1 MPNAEI
7 QIQGNLTADPEL
19 RFLDSGVATAQFSVA
34 STPRIKRGDEWVDGE
49 TVFLRTTVWRELAE
63 GAADALKKGDSVVVI
78 GKLKQRSFEDK
89 KTGEKRTVFEIDGEF
104 VGKSVRKRRERNGG
118 GYSSGGNSN
127 NWGGDEPPF

>member
-118 GYSSGGNSN
+118 GYSGGGNSN
-127 NWGGDEPPF
+127 NWVGDEPPF